1 MQVSGKV
8 RVASQPILLRD
19 IYTFPIYKV
28 FIMYFSLKL
37 IIYNVLNILKETD
50 HTRKTLKITS
60 LSSLLS
66 MFC

>member
-8 RVASQPILLRD
+8 RVASKPILLRD

-37 IIYNVLNILKETD
+37 IIYNVLSILKET
-50 HTRKTLKITS
+50 
-60 LSSLLS
+60 
-66 MFC
+66 